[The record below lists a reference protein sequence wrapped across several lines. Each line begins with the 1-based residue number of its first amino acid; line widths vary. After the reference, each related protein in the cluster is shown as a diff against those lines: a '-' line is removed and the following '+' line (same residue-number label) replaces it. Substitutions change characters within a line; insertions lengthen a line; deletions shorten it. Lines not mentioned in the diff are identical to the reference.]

1 MGVIENRYLF
11 GAADSARTT
20 FFLAVALTLLIGAAS
35 IFLTIRSTTHPIQ
48 SLVNQVRGLNPRQP
62 VRFQRIHI
70 REFDELTNAI
80 ETLGEEVADSASKL
94 SQIVEMA
101 SFPLGAFEYTIG
113 GREVYFTTNFFK
125 IFLIGQEKGLQYL
138 PLDRFKELMLP
149 IAEYIDPA
157 LSTDKVKTV

>member
-1 MGVIENRYLF
+1 M
-11 GAADSARTT
+11 
-20 FFLAVALTLLIGAAS
+20 TLLIGAAS

-101 SFPLGAFEYTIG
+101 SFPLGAF
-113 GREVYFTTNFFK
+113 
-125 IFLIGQEKGLQYL
+125 
-138 PLDRFKELMLP
+138 
-149 IAEYIDPA
+149 
-157 LSTDKVKTV
+157 

>member
-1 MGVIENRYLF
+1 M
-11 GAADSARTT
+11 
-20 FFLAVALTLLIGAAS
+20 
-35 IFLTIRSTTHPIQ
+35 
-48 SLVNQVRGLNPRQP
+48 
-62 VRFQRIHI
+62 RFQRIHI

-138 PLDRFKELMLP
+138 PLDRFR
-149 IAEYIDPA
+149 
-157 LSTDKVKTV
+157 S